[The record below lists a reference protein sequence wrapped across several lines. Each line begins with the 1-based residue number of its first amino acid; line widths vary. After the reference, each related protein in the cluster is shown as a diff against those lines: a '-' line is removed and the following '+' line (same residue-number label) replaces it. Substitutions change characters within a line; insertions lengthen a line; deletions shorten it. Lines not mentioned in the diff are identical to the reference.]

1 MRQAIG
7 YIRASTARQGR
18 SGLGLE
24 AQRAAISR
32 FAEAEAFN
40 LVAIFTET
48 ESGADDDRPQLNAAI
63 ERARKAK
70 APIICA
76 KLDRLSRDVHYISG
90 LMKHRVPFIV
100 AELGADT
107 DPFLLHIYAALA
119 EKERAL
125 ISRRTK
131 DALAAAKA
139 RGFIGGLRDKGIQLQ
154 AEALERA
161 EALRPVFAELADLS
175 HRAAAKALNDAASR
189 PRPARRGPPSRLSAC
204 ASVSPTVSR
213 GRQPSSAIRQNVLA
227 RGLAFLARWP
237 SRRVQA
243 WLSSAISS
251 SSQNRRSRY
260 PRLDPRDGPRSG
272 DLAPHPCPR
281 DSHNGPSRPSA
292 DGSAGSAFRFGQ
304 RLGKAG

>member
-1 MRQAIG
+1 MRDAIG
-7 YIRASTARQGR
+7 YIRVSTAKQGR

-24 AQRAAISR
+24 AQQAALAK
-32 FAEAEAFN
+32 FAEAEGFRFLAT
-40 LVAIFTET
+40 FTET

-139 RGFIGGLRDKGIQLQ
+139 RGVVIGR
-154 AEALERA
+154 
-161 EALRPVFAELADLS
+161 
-175 HRAAAKALNDAASR
+175 
-189 PRPARRGPPSRLSAC
+189 SA
-204 ASVSPTVSR
+204 
-213 GRQPSSAIRQNVLA
+213 
-227 RGLAFLARWP
+227 
-237 SRRVQA
+237 
-243 WLSSAISS
+243 
-251 SSQNRRSRY
+251 
-260 PRLDPRDGPRSG
+260 
-272 DLAPHPCPR
+272 
-281 DSHNGPSRPSA
+281 
-292 DGSAGSAFRFGQ
+292 
-304 RLGKAG
+304 

>member
-1 MRQAIG
+1 MPRC
-7 YIRASTARQGR
+7 GR
-18 SGLGLE
+18 
-24 AQRAAISR
+24 RIK
-32 FAEAEAFN
+32 
-40 LVAIFTET
+40 
-48 ESGADDDRPQLNAAI
+48 SGADDDRPQLNAAI

-139 RGFIGGLRDKGIQLQ
+139 RGVVIGGLRDKGIELQ

-161 EALRPVFAELADLS
+161 EALRPVFAELAGLS
-175 HRAAAKALNDAASR
+175 HRAAAKALNE
-189 PRPARRGPPSRLSAC
+189 RGIKTA
-204 ASVSPTVSR
+204 T
-213 GRQPSSAIRQNVLA
+213 
-227 RGLAFLARWP
+227 
-237 SRRVQA
+237 
-243 WLSSAISS
+243 
-251 SSQNRRSRY
+251 
-260 PRLDPRDGPRSG
+260 
-272 DLAPHPCPR
+272 
-281 DSHNGPSRPSA
+281 
-292 DGSAGSAFRFGQ
+292 
-304 RLGKAG
+304 GKAWTAVQVIRVRERLADRQ